1 MLMYRLSNDFGGVV
15 GSNPSLLKRSACLFF
30 GTTALTVLVNDPS
43 ILFLDFSKTTG
54 GFMDKLYSI
63 KAATLAI
70 LNSATYIATAVM
82 AGLAANGLTPHLS

>member
-1 MLMYRLSNDFGGVV
+1 
-15 GSNPSLLKRSACLFF
+15 
-30 GTTALTVLVNDPS
+30 
-43 ILFLDFSKTTG
+43 
-54 GFMDKLYSI
+54 MDKLYSI